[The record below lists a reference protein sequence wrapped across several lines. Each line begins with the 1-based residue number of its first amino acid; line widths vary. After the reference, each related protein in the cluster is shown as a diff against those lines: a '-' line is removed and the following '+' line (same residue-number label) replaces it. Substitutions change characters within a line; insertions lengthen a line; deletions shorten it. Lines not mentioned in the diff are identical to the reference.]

1 MVGTP
6 PPVPDGAARD
16 AAPLG
21 PSMEVLELFPR
32 YVLKG
37 SLPPA
42 LLQALRELATEVLKA
57 PERSPDAS
65 RKLAGQLALQLVT
78 GGCCCGLLYL
88 QVLQLLHVG
97 QCRCCCAS

>member
-6 PPVPDGAARD
+6 PPAPDGDAQD

-37 SLPPA
+37 CLPPA
-42 LLQALRELATEVLKA
+42 LLTALRELANEVDHA
-57 PERSPDAS
+57 A
-65 RKLAGQLALQLVT
+65 A
-78 GGCCCGLLYL
+78 
-88 QVLQLLHVG
+88 
-97 QCRCCCAS
+97 

>member
-6 PPVPDGAARD
+6 PPAPDG
-16 AAPLG
+16 APLG

-42 LLQALRELATEVLKA
+42 LLQAPA
-57 PERSPDAS
+57 
-65 RKLAGQLALQLVT
+65 LAG
-78 GGCCCGLLYL
+78 
-88 QVLQLLHVG
+88 
-97 QCRCCCAS
+97 